1 MFNYTKEVIINDP
14 SVIVAGSSENGLGT
28 GVVAIK
34 RGGNYVVNN
43 IEGGK
48 IYKTVGS
55 KGTKAKAVITPVV
68 LGETA
73 DVARLTIYLST
84 PGTEFVEF
92 GSPNWQ
98 EFGKPYIIETKA
110 ATAKDLADAIKLAL
124 NEDNAHFSVTTDEST
139 VILEATETWMDFAE
153 VNYDLVT
160 FPDCSDCSK
169 ETVESKTATNVGEIT
184 HGKSEFGTAK
194 WIVENLRFPSHP
206 NLRYAPLYADE
217 APVAGTVYTEYS
229 FEYRVKRSVPGGLS
243 AVGQVADSIV
253 RIVFYV
259 APGAQSAF
267 ETAFGAG
274 LIDAT
279 AVTPTTGGE

>member
-14 SVIVAGSSENGLGT
+14 AIIVKGDSNNGLGE

-34 RGGNYVVNN
+34 RGGNYKISN
-43 IEGGK
+43 INGK
-48 IYKTVGS
+48 IFKTVGHA
-55 KGTKAKAVITPVV
+55 GTKAKAVITPAT
-68 LGETA
+68 LGTA

-98 EFGKPYIIETKA
+98 EFGKPYIIETT
-110 ATAKDLADAIKLAL
+110 ATTKEDLAAAIKLAL

-139 VILEATETWMDFAE
+139 VILEAAETWMDFAE

-160 FPDCSDCSK
+160 FADCSDCSK
-169 ETVESKTATNVGEIT
+169 ETIESKAANVVIT
-184 HGKSEFGTAK
+184 HSTPEFGTAK

-217 APVAGTVYTEYS
+217 APIAGTTYTEYS
-229 FEYRVKRSVPGGLS
+229 FEYKVERSVPGGLS
-243 AVGQVADSIV
+243 AVCQVADSIV

-267 ETAFGAG
+267 ETAFGDG
-274 LIDAT
+274 LLD
-279 AVTPTTGGE
+279 TTTDKK

>member
-1 MFNYTKEVIINDP
+1 MFNYTTEVIINDP
-14 SVIVAGSSENGLGT
+14 AVIIKGDSTNGLGE

-34 RGGNYVVNN
+34 RGGNYKIEN
-43 IEGGK
+43 IEGK
-48 IYKTVGS
+48 IFKTVGHT
-55 KGTKAKAVITPVV
+55 GTKAKAVITPAV
-68 LGETA
+68 LGDA

-98 EFGKPYIIETKA
+98 EFGKPYIVETTATDA
-110 ATAKDLADAIKLAL
+110 AGLAAAIKLAL
-124 NEDNAHFSVTTDEST
+124 NEDNAHFSVKVNESK
-139 VILEATETWMDFAE
+139 VELEAAETWMDFAE

-160 FPDCSDCSK
+160 FAGCSDCPK
-169 ETVESKTATNVGEIT
+169 ETVESKTANVVVT
-184 HGKSEFGTAK
+184 HGKTEFATAK

-217 APVAGTVYTEYS
+217 APVAGTTYTEYS

-259 APGAQSAF
+259 APAAQTAF
-267 ETAFGAG
+267 EAAFGAE
-274 LIDAT
+274 LLD
-279 AVTPTTGGE
+279 TTTDNK

>member
-14 SVIVAGSSENGLGT
+14 ATIVAGTTENGLGE

-34 RGGNYVVNN
+34 RGGNYKVEN
-43 IEGGK
+43 IEGK
-48 IYKTVGS
+48 IYKTVGHT
-55 KGTKAKAVITPVV
+55 GTKAKAVITPAT
-68 LGETA
+68 LGTA

-98 EFGKPYIIETKA
+98 EFGKPYIVETTAEDATGLA
-110 ATAKDLADAIKLAL
+110 AAIKLAL
-124 NEDNAHFSVTTDEST
+124 NEDNAHFSVKVNDTKVE
-139 VILEATETWMDFAE
+139 LEAAETWMDFAE

-160 FPDCSDCSK
+160 FADCSDCPK
-169 ETVESKTATNVGEIT
+169 ETVESKAANVAIT
-184 HGKSEFGTAK
+184 KGKTEFATAK

-217 APVAGTVYTEYS
+217 APVAGTIYTEYS
-229 FEYRVKRSVPGGLS
+229 FEYKVKRSVPGGLS

-259 APGAQSAF
+259 APSAQSTF

-274 LIDAT
+274 LLDTTTDAK
-279 AVTPTTGGE
+279 

>member
-14 SVIVAGSSENGLGT
+14 TIIIKGDGNNGLGV
-28 GVVAIK
+28 GVVAVK
-34 RGGNYVVNN
+34 RGGNYKISN
-43 IEGGK
+43 INGK
-48 IYKTVGS
+48 IFKTAGHA
-55 KGTKAKAVITPVV
+55 GTKAKVAILPAA
-68 LGETA
+68 LETA

-110 ATAKDLADAIKLAL
+110 TTAAELASAIKLAL
-124 NEDNAHFSVTTDEST
+124 NEDNAHFSVKVNDTKVE
-139 VILEATETWMDFAE
+139 LEAAETWMDFAE

-160 FPDCSDCSK
+160 FADCGDCAK
-169 ETVESKTATNVGEIT
+169 ETIENKSANVTVT
-184 HGKSEFGTAK
+184 HGKPEFGTAK

-217 APVAGTVYTEYS
+217 APIAGTTYTEYS
-229 FEYRVKRSVPGGLS
+229 FEYKVERSVPGGLS

-259 APGAQSAF
+259 APAAQSAF
-267 ETAFGAG
+267 EEAFGSELLDTAT
-274 LIDAT
+274 DAK
-279 AVTPTTGGE
+279 

>member
-14 SVIVAGSSENGLGT
+14 AIIVKGDSNNGLGE

-34 RGGNYVVNN
+34 RGGNYKTSN
-43 IEGGK
+43 INGK
-48 IYKTVGS
+48 IFKTAGHA
-55 KGTKAKAVITPVV
+55 GTKAKVAITPVV
-68 LGETA
+68 LGTA

-98 EFGKPYIIETKA
+98 EFGKPYIIET
-110 ATAKDLADAIKLAL
+110 TASTKEDLAAAIKLAL
-124 NEDNAHFSVTTDEST
+124 NEDNAHFSVTTDETT

-169 ETVESKTATNVGEIT
+169 ETVESKTATNVGTIT
-184 HGKSEFGTAK
+184 HGKPEFGTAK

-217 APVAGTVYTEYS
+217 APIAGTIYTEYS
-229 FEYRVKRSVPGGLS
+229 FEYKVERSVPGGLS

-259 APGAQSAF
+259 APAAQTAF

-274 LIDAT
+274 LLDTTTDAK
-279 AVTPTTGGE
+279 

>member
-14 SVIVAGSSENGLGT
+14 TIIIKGDNDNGLGV
-28 GVVAIK
+28 GVVAVK
-34 RGGNYVVNN
+34 RGGNYKISN
-43 IEGGK
+43 INGK
-48 IYKTVGS
+48 IFKTAGHV
-55 KGTKAKAVITPVV
+55 GTKAKVAILPAT
-68 LGETA
+68 LGTS

-110 ATAKDLADAIKLAL
+110 TTAAELASAIKLAL
-124 NEDNAHFSVTTDEST
+124 NEDNAHFSVKVNDTKVE
-139 VILEATETWMDFAE
+139 LEATETWMDFAE

-160 FPDCSDCSK
+160 FADCSDCAK
-169 ETVESKTATNVGEIT
+169 ETIENKSANVTVT
-184 HGKSEFGTAK
+184 HGKPEFGTAK

-217 APVAGTVYTEYS
+217 APIAGTTYTEYS
-229 FEYRVKRSVPGGLS
+229 FEYKVERSVPGGLS

-259 APGAQSAF
+259 APAAQSAF
-267 ETAFGAG
+267 EEAFGSELLDIAT
-274 LIDAT
+274 DAK
-279 AVTPTTGGE
+279 

>member
-14 SVIVAGSSENGLGT
+14 AIIIAGTSSNGLGE

-34 RGGNYVVNN
+34 RGGNYKIEN
-43 IEGGK
+43 IEGK
-48 IYKTVGS
+48 IYKTAGHT
-55 KGTKAKAVITPVV
+55 GTKAKAVITPAA
-68 LGETA
+68 LGTA

-98 EFGKPYIIETKA
+98 EFGKPYIVETTAGDA
-110 ATAKDLADAIKLAL
+110 AGLAAAIKLAL
-124 NEDNAHFSVTTDEST
+124 NEDNAHFSVKVNESK
-139 VILEATETWMDFAE
+139 VELEAAETWMDFAE

-160 FPDCSDCSK
+160 FADCSDCPK
-169 ETVESKTATNVGEIT
+169 ETVESKAANVVIT
-184 HGKSEFGTAK
+184 KGKTEFATAK

-229 FEYRVKRSVPGGLS
+229 FEYKVKRSVPGGLS

-267 ETAFGAG
+267 ETAFGAE
-274 LIDAT
+274 LLDTTTDAK
-279 AVTPTTGGE
+279 

>member
-14 SVIVAGSSENGLGT
+14 SVIVKGSASNGIGE

-34 RGGNYVVNN
+34 RGGNYVISN
-43 IEGGK
+43 IEGNK
-48 IYKTVGS
+48 IYKTDGS
-55 KGTKAKAVITPVV
+55 EGTKAKVAITPAA
-68 LGETA
+68 LESA

-98 EFGKPYIIETKA
+98 EFGKPYIIETTATTKEGLA
-110 ATAKDLADAIKLAL
+110 AAIKLAL
-124 NEDNAHFSVTTDEST
+124 NEDNAHFSVTTDDST
-139 VILEATETWMDFAE
+139 VILEAAETWMDFAE

-160 FPDCSDCSK
+160 FADCSDCPK
-169 ETVESKTATNVGEIT
+169 ETVVSKTATNVGEIT

-194 WIVENLRFPSHP
+194 WIVENLRFPSRP
-206 NLRYAPLYADE
+206 NLRYTPLYSDE
-217 APVAGTVYTEYS
+217 APVAGTTYTEYS

-259 APGAQSAF
+259 APAAKTAF
-267 ETAFGAG
+267 EAAFGEG
-274 LIDAT
+274 LLDDST
-279 AVTPTTGGE
+279 NKK

>member
-14 SVIVAGSSENGLGT
+14 ATIIAGTTENGLGE

-34 RGGNYVVNN
+34 RGGNYKVEN
-43 IEGGK
+43 IEGK
-48 IYKTVGS
+48 IYKTVGHT
-55 KGTKAKAVITPVV
+55 GTKAKAVITPAA
-68 LGETA
+68 LETA

-98 EFGKPYIIETKA
+98 EFGKPYIVETTAGDA
-110 ATAKDLADAIKLAL
+110 AGLAAAIKLAL
-124 NEDNAHFSVTTDEST
+124 NEDNAHFSVKVNDTKVE
-139 VILEATETWMDFAE
+139 LEVAETWMDFAE

-160 FPDCSDCSK
+160 FADCSDCPK
-169 ETVESKTATNVGEIT
+169 ETVESKAANVAIT
-184 HGKSEFGTAK
+184 KGKTEFATAK

-229 FEYRVKRSVPGGLS
+229 FEYKVKRSVPGGLS

-267 ETAFGAG
+267 ETASGAE
-274 LIDAT
+274 LLDTTTDAK
-279 AVTPTTGGE
+279 

>member
-14 SVIVAGSSENGLGT
+14 SVIVKGSDSNGLGT

-34 RGGNYVVNN
+34 RGGNYILDN

-48 IYKTVGS
+48 IYKTEGS
-55 KGTKAKAVITPVV
+55 KGTKAKVAITPAA
-68 LGETA
+68 LENA

-98 EFGKPYIIETKA
+98 EFGKPYIIETT
-110 ATAKDLADAIKLAL
+110 ATTKEDLAAAIKLAL

-160 FPDCSDCSK
+160 FADCSDCSK
-169 ETVESKTATNVGEIT
+169 ETIVSKTATNVGKIT

-259 APGAQSAF
+259 APGAKSDF
-267 ETAFGAG
+267 ETAFGAER
-274 LIDAT
+274 INTTDA
-279 AVTPTTGGE
+279 TPTTGGE

>member
-14 SVIVAGSSENGLGT
+14 AIIVKGDGNNGLGE

-34 RGGNYVVNN
+34 RGGNYKISN
-43 IEGGK
+43 INGK
-48 IYKTVGS
+48 IFKTVGHA
-55 KGTKAKAVITPVV
+55 GIKAKVAILPAA
-68 LGETA
+68 LGSA

-110 ATAKDLADAIKLAL
+110 TTATDLAAAIKLAL
-124 NEDNAHFSVTTDEST
+124 NEDNAHFSVKVNDTKVE
-139 VILEATETWMDFAE
+139 LEAAETWMDFAE

-160 FPDCSDCSK
+160 FADCSDCSK
-169 ETVESKTATNVGEIT
+169 ETVENKSANVTVT
-184 HGKSEFGTAK
+184 HGKPEFGTAK
-194 WIVENLRFPSHP
+194 WIVENLRFPSRP
-206 NLRYAPLYADE
+206 NLRYTPLYADE
-217 APVAGTVYTEYS
+217 APVAGTTYTEYS
-229 FEYRVKRSVPGGLS
+229 FEYKVERSVPGGLS

-267 ETAFGAG
+267 ETAFGSELLDTAT
-274 LIDAT
+274 DAK
-279 AVTPTTGGE
+279 

>member
-14 SVIVAGSSENGLGT
+14 ATIIAGTAENGLGE

-34 RGGNYVVNN
+34 RGGNYKVEN
-43 IEGGK
+43 IEGK
-48 IYKTVGS
+48 IYKTVGHT
-55 KGTKAKAVITPVV
+55 GTKAKAVITPAA
-68 LGETA
+68 LETA

-98 EFGKPYIIETKA
+98 EFGKPYIIETTAGDA
-110 ATAKDLADAIKLAL
+110 AGLAAAIKLAL
-124 NEDNAHFSVTTDEST
+124 NEDNAHFSVKVNDTKVE
-139 VILEATETWMDFAE
+139 LEVAETWMDFAE

-160 FPDCSDCSK
+160 FADCSDCAK
-169 ETVESKTATNVGEIT
+169 ETIENKSANVTVT
-184 HGKSEFGTAK
+184 HGKPEFGTAK

-217 APVAGTVYTEYS
+217 APIAGTTYTEYS
-229 FEYRVKRSVPGGLS
+229 FEYKVERSVPGGLS

-259 APGAQSAF
+259 APAAQSAF
-267 ETAFGAG
+267 EEAFGSELLDTAT
-274 LIDAT
+274 DAK
-279 AVTPTTGGE
+279 

>member
-1 MFNYTKEVIINDP
+1 
-14 SVIVAGSSENGLGT
+14 
-28 GVVAIK
+28 
-34 RGGNYVVNN
+34 
-43 IEGGK
+43 
-48 IYKTVGS
+48 
-55 KGTKAKAVITPVV
+55 
-68 LGETA
+68 
-73 DVARLTIYLST
+73 
-84 PGTEFVEF
+84 
-92 GSPNWQ
+92 
-98 EFGKPYIIETKA
+98 
-110 ATAKDLADAIKLAL
+110 
-124 NEDNAHFSVTTDEST
+124 
-139 VILEATETWMDFAE
+139 MDFAE

-160 FPDCSDCSK
+160 FADCSDCSK
-169 ETVESKTATNVGEIT
+169 ETVVSKTATNVGEIT

-253 RIVFYV
+253 RIIFYV

-274 LIDAT
+274 LLD
-279 AVTPTTGGE
+279 TTTDKK

>member
-14 SVIVAGSSENGLGT
+14 AIIIAGTPENGLGE

-34 RGGNYVVNN
+34 RGGNYKIEN
-43 IEGGK
+43 IEGK
-48 IYKTVGS
+48 IYKTAGHT
-55 KGTKAKAVITPVV
+55 GTKAKAVITPAA
-68 LGETA
+68 LGTA

-98 EFGKPYIIETKA
+98 EFGKPYIVETTAGDA
-110 ATAKDLADAIKLAL
+110 AGLAAAIKLAL
-124 NEDNAHFSVTTDEST
+124 NEDNAHFSVKVNESK
-139 VILEATETWMDFAE
+139 VELEAAETWMDFAE

-160 FPDCSDCSK
+160 FADCSDCPK
-169 ETVESKTATNVGEIT
+169 ETVESKTANVVIT
-184 HGKSEFGTAK
+184 KGKPEFATAK

-229 FEYRVKRSVPGGLS
+229 FEYKVKRSVPGGLS

-267 ETAFGAG
+267 ETAFGAE
-274 LIDAT
+274 LLDTTTDAK
-279 AVTPTTGGE
+279 

>member
-14 SVIVAGSSENGLGT
+14 AIIVKGDSNNGLGE

-34 RGGNYVVNN
+34 RGGNYKISN
-43 IEGGK
+43 INGK
-48 IYKTVGS
+48 IFKTAGHA
-55 KGTKAKAVITPVV
+55 GTKAKVAITPVV
-68 LGETA
+68 LGTA

-98 EFGKPYIIETKA
+98 EFGKPYIIET
-110 ATAKDLADAIKLAL
+110 TASTKEDLAAAIKLAL
-124 NEDNAHFSVTTDEST
+124 NEDNAHFSVTTDETT

-169 ETVESKTATNVGEIT
+169 ETVESKTATNVGTIT
-184 HGKSEFGTAK
+184 HGKPEFGTAK

-217 APVAGTVYTEYS
+217 APIAGTIYTEYS
-229 FEYRVKRSVPGGLS
+229 FEYKVERSVPGGLS

-259 APGAQSAF
+259 APAAQSAF
-267 ETAFGAG
+267 EAAFGAG
-274 LIDAT
+274 LLD
-279 AVTPTTGGE
+279 TTTDVK

>member
-14 SVIVAGSSENGLGT
+14 SVIVKGSASNGLGE
-28 GVVAIK
+28 GVVAVK
-34 RGGNYVVNN
+34 RGGNYVIDN
-43 IEGGK
+43 IEGK
-48 IYKTVGS
+48 IFKTEGS
-55 KGTKAKAVITPVV
+55 KGIKAKVAITPAA
-68 LGETA
+68 LESA

-98 EFGKPYIIETKA
+98 EFGKPYIIETT
-110 ATAKDLADAIKLAL
+110 ATTPEKLVEAIKLAL
-124 NEDNAHFSVTTDEST
+124 NEDNAHFSVKVNETKVE
-139 VILEATETWMDFAE
+139 LEAAETWMDFAE

-160 FPDCSDCSK
+160 FADCSDCSK
-169 ETVESKTATNVGEIT
+169 ETVVSKTATNVGEIT

-259 APGAQSAF
+259 APGAQTTFESAF
-267 ETAFGAG
+267 GVG
-274 LIDAT
+274 LIDIT
-279 AVTPTTGGE
+279 AATPTTDGK

>member
-14 SVIVAGSSENGLGT
+14 SVIVKGSASNGLGE
-28 GVVAIK
+28 GVVAVK
-34 RGGNYVVNN
+34 RGGNYVIDN
-43 IEGGK
+43 IEGK
-48 IYKTVGS
+48 IFKTEGS
-55 KGTKAKAVITPVV
+55 KGTKAKVAITPAA
-68 LGETA
+68 LESA

-98 EFGKPYIIETKA
+98 EFGKPYIIETTATTKEGLA
-110 ATAKDLADAIKLAL
+110 AAIKLAL
-124 NEDNAHFSVTTDEST
+124 NEDNAHFSVTTDDST
-139 VILEATETWMDFAE
+139 VILEAAETWMDFAE

-160 FPDCSDCSK
+160 FADCSDCPK
-169 ETVESKTATNVGEIT
+169 ETVVSKTATNVGEIT

-194 WIVENLRFPSHP
+194 WIVENLRFPSRP
-206 NLRYAPLYADE
+206 NLRYTPLYSDE
-217 APVAGTVYTEYS
+217 APVAGTTYTEYS

-259 APGAQSAF
+259 APAAQSAF
-267 ETAFGAG
+267 EAAFGEG
-274 LIDAT
+274 LLD
-279 AVTPTTGGE
+279 TTTNKK

>member
-14 SVIVAGSSENGLGT
+14 AIIIAGSSSNGLGE

-34 RGGNYVVNN
+34 RGGNYKIEN
-43 IEGGK
+43 IEGK
-48 IYKTVGS
+48 IYKTAGHT
-55 KGTKAKAVITPVV
+55 GTKAKAVITPAT
-68 LGETA
+68 LGTA

-98 EFGKPYIIETKA
+98 EFGKPYIVETTAEDA
-110 ATAKDLADAIKLAL
+110 AGLAAAIKLAL
-124 NEDNAHFSVTTDEST
+124 NEDNAHFSVKVNDSKVE
-139 VILEATETWMDFAE
+139 LEAAETWMDFAE

-160 FPDCSDCSK
+160 FADCSDCPK
-169 ETVESKTATNVGEIT
+169 ETVESKAANVAIT
-184 HGKSEFGTAK
+184 KGKTEFATAK

-229 FEYRVKRSVPGGLS
+229 FEYKVKRSVPGGLS

-259 APGAQSAF
+259 APDAQSAF
-267 ETAFGAG
+267 ETAFGAE
-274 LIDAT
+274 LLDTTTDAK
-279 AVTPTTGGE
+279 

>member
-14 SVIVAGSSENGLGT
+14 AIIIAGTSENGLGE

-34 RGGNYVVNN
+34 RGGNYKIEN
-43 IEGGK
+43 IEGK
-48 IYKTVGS
+48 IYKTAGHT
-55 KGTKAKAVITPVV
+55 GTKAKAVITPAV
-68 LGETA
+68 LGTA

-98 EFGKPYIIETKA
+98 EFGKPYIVETTAGDA
-110 ATAKDLADAIKLAL
+110 AGLADAIKLAL
-124 NEDNAHFSVTTDEST
+124 NEDNAHFSVKVNESK
-139 VILEATETWMDFAE
+139 VELEAAETWMDFAE

-160 FPDCSDCSK
+160 FADCSDCPK
-169 ETVESKTATNVGEIT
+169 ETVESKTANVVIT
-184 HGKSEFGTAK
+184 KGKPEFATAK

-229 FEYRVKRSVPGGLS
+229 FEYKVKRSVPGGLS

-274 LIDAT
+274 LLDTTTDAK
-279 AVTPTTGGE
+279 

>member
-14 SVIVAGSSENGLGT
+14 SVIVAGSSTNGLGE

-34 RGGNYVVNN
+34 RGGNYVISN

-48 IYKTVGS
+48 IYKTEGS
-55 KGTKAKAVITPVV
+55 KGTKAKVAITPAA
-68 LGETA
+68 LEGA
-73 DVARLTIYLST
+73 DIARLTIYLST

-98 EFGKPYIIETKA
+98 EFGKPYIIETT
-110 ATAKDLADAIKLAL
+110 ATTPEKLVEAIKLAL
-124 NEDNAHFSVTTDEST
+124 NEDNAHFSVKVNETKVE
-139 VILEATETWMDFAE
+139 LEATETWMDFAE

-160 FPDCSDCSK
+160 FADCSDCPK
-169 ETVESKTATNVGEIT
+169 ETIVSKTATNVEEIT

-267 ETAFGAG
+267 ETAFGAER
-274 LIDAT
+274 LD
-279 AVTPTTGGE
+279 TTTYKK

>member
-14 SVIVAGSSENGLGT
+14 AIIIKGDSGNGLGE

-34 RGGNYVVNN
+34 RGGNYKISN
-43 IEGGK
+43 INGK
-48 IYKTVGS
+48 IFKTAGS
-55 KGTKAKAVITPVV
+55 EGVKAKAVITPAA
-68 LGETA
+68 LGNA

-98 EFGKPYIIETKA
+98 EFGKPYIIETTASTKENLA
-110 ATAKDLADAIKLAL
+110 AAIKLAL

-139 VILEATETWMDFAE
+139 VILEAAETWMDFAE

-160 FPDCSDCSK
+160 FADCSDCSK
-169 ETVESKTATNVGEIT
+169 ETVESKAANVVVT
-184 HGKSEFGTAK
+184 HGKPEFGTAK

-217 APVAGTVYTEYS
+217 APIAGTTYTEYS
-229 FEYRVKRSVPGGLS
+229 FEYKVERSVPGGLS

-259 APGAQSAF
+259 APAAQADF
-267 ETAFGAG
+267 EAAFGDG
-274 LIDAT
+274 LLD
-279 AVTPTTGGE
+279 TTTDKK

>member
-14 SVIVAGSSENGLGT
+14 AVIIKGDSTNGLGE

-34 RGGNYVVNN
+34 RGGNYKIEN
-43 IEGGK
+43 IEGK
-48 IYKTVGS
+48 IYKTVGHT
-55 KGTKAKAVITPVV
+55 GTKAKVSILPAV
-68 LGETA
+68 LEGA

-98 EFGKPYIIETKA
+98 EFGKPYIVETT
-110 ATAKDLADAIKLAL
+110 ATDAKGLADAIKLAL
-124 NEDNAHFSVTTDEST
+124 NEDNAHFSVKVNDSKVE
-139 VILEATETWMDFAE
+139 LEAAETWMDFAE

-160 FPDCSDCSK
+160 FADCSDCSK
-169 ETVESKTATNVGEIT
+169 ETVESKAANVAIT
-184 HGKSEFGTAK
+184 KGKTEFATAK

-229 FEYRVKRSVPGGLS
+229 FEYKVKRSVPGGLS

-267 ETAFGAG
+267 ETAFGAE
-274 LIDAT
+274 LLDTTTDAK
-279 AVTPTTGGE
+279 

>member
-14 SVIVAGSSENGLGT
+14 SVIVAGSSVNGLGE
-28 GVVAIK
+28 GVVAVK
-34 RGGNYVVNN
+34 RGGNYVLSN
-43 IEGGK
+43 IEGK
-48 IYKTVGS
+48 IFKTEGH
-55 KGTKAKAVITPVV
+55 KGTKAKVTITPVA
-68 LGETA
+68 LGTA

-98 EFGKPYIIETKA
+98 EFGKPYIVETTAGDA
-110 ATAKDLADAIKLAL
+110 AGLVAAIKLAL
-124 NEDNAHFSVTTDEST
+124 NEDNAHFSVKVNDTKVE
-139 VILEATETWMDFAE
+139 LEAAETWMDFAE

-160 FPDCSDCSK
+160 FADCSDCPK
-169 ETVESKTATNVGEIT
+169 ETVESKATNVEIT
-184 HGKSEFGTAK
+184 HGKSEFATAK

-229 FEYRVKRSVPGGLS
+229 FEYKVKRSVPGGLS

-267 ETAFGAG
+267 ETAFGAER
-274 LIDAT
+274 LDTTTDAK
-279 AVTPTTGGE
+279 

>member
-1 MFNYTKEVIINDP
+1 MFNYTNEVIINDP
-14 SVIVAGSSENGLGT
+14 AIIVAGTSLNGLGE

-34 RGGNYVVNN
+34 RGGNYIIDN
-43 IEGGK
+43 IEGK
-48 IYKTVGS
+48 IFKTVGHT
-55 KGTKAKAVITPVV
+55 GTKAKAVITPAP
-68 LGETA
+68 LGTA

-92 GSPNWQ
+92 GSPSWQ
-98 EFGKPYIIETKA
+98 EFGKPYIVETKA
-110 ATAKDLADAIKLAL
+110 ETAEGLAAAIKLAL
-124 NEDNAHFSVTTDEST
+124 NEDNAHFSVKVNESK
-139 VILEATETWMDFAE
+139 VELEVAETWMDFAE

-160 FPDCSDCSK
+160 FADCSDCSK
-169 ETVESKTATNVGEIT
+169 ETVESKAANVAIT
-184 HGKSEFGTAK
+184 KGKTEFATAK

-229 FEYRVKRSVPGGLS
+229 FEYKVKRSVPGGLS

-267 ETAFGAG
+267 ETAFGAE
-274 LIDAT
+274 LLDTTTDAK
-279 AVTPTTGGE
+279 

>member
-14 SVIVAGSSENGLGT
+14 AIIIKGDGNNGLGE

-34 RGGNYVVNN
+34 RGGNYKISN
-43 IEGGK
+43 INGK
-48 IYKTVGS
+48 IYKTAGHA
-55 KGTKAKAVITPVV
+55 GTKAKVAILPAA
-68 LGETA
+68 LGTA

-98 EFGKPYIIETKA
+98 EFGKPYIVETKA
-110 ATAKDLADAIKLAL
+110 ASAAELAAAIKLAL
-124 NEDNAHFSVTTDEST
+124 NEDNAHFSVKVNDTKVE
-139 VILEATETWMDFAE
+139 LEAAETWMDFAE

-160 FPDCSDCSK
+160 FADCSDCSK
-169 ETVESKTATNVGEIT
+169 ETVEDKSANVTVT
-184 HGKSEFGTAK
+184 HGKPEFGTAK

-217 APVAGTVYTEYS
+217 APIAGTTYTEYS
-229 FEYRVKRSVPGGLS
+229 FEYKVERSVPGGLS

-259 APGAQSAF
+259 APGAQSTF
-267 ETAFGAG
+267 EEAFGSELLDTAT
-274 LIDAT
+274 DAK
-279 AVTPTTGGE
+279 

>member
-1 MFNYTKEVIINDP
+1 MFNYTNEVIINDP
-14 SVIVAGSSENGLGT
+14 AIIVAGTSLNGLGE

-34 RGGNYVVNN
+34 RGGNYVIDN
-43 IEGGK
+43 IEGK
-48 IYKTVGS
+48 IFKTVGHT
-55 KGTKAKAVITPVV
+55 GTKAKAVITPAS
-68 LGETA
+68 LGNA

-98 EFGKPYIIETKA
+98 EFGKPYIVETKA
-110 ATAKDLADAIKLAL
+110 ENAEDLAAAIKLAL
-124 NEDNAHFSVTTDEST
+124 NEDNAHFSVKVNESK
-139 VILEATETWMDFAE
+139 VELEVAETWMDFAE

-160 FPDCSDCSK
+160 FADCSDCST
-169 ETVESKTATNVGEIT
+169 ETIESKAANVAIT
-184 HGKSEFGTAK
+184 KGKVEFATAK

-206 NLRYAPLYADE
+206 NRRYAPLYADE
-217 APVAGTVYTEYS
+217 APIAGTVYTEYS

-259 APGAQSAF
+259 APAAQSAF
-267 ETAFGAG
+267 EAAFGAE
-274 LIDAT
+274 LLDTTT
-279 AVTPTTGGE
+279 AAK